1 MWIFGMIVTGLIVGV
16 IAKAIMPGKDPGGF
30 FITVLL
36 GIVGSVVAGWLGRA
50 IGWYETGE
58 PAGWI
63 ASIVGAVIVLAIY
76 RAFSHRDA
84 GGTGYRRA
92 A

>member
-1 MWIFGMIVTGLIVGV
+1 MIVTGLIVGV
-16 IAKAIMPGKDPGGF
+16 MAKAVMPGKDPGGF

-36 GIVGSVVAGWLGRA
+36 GIVGSVVAGWIGRA

-63 ASIVGAVIVLAIY
+63 ASIVGAVIALAIY

>member
-16 IAKAIMPGKDPGGF
+16 IAKAVMPGKDPGGF

-76 RAFSHRDA
+76 RAFARRGA
-84 GGTGYRRA
+84 GDTGYRRA